1 MSKYRVHVECA
12 KTLTETNSQYVQC
25 LSYVVGAHR
34 GHCPG
39 KGRGDGK
46 AALCGVRQ
54 LYAVPYGKAEMRKEC
69 RHGKQH

>member
-12 KTLTETNSQYVQC
+12 KSLPEKSSQYVQC
-25 LSYVVGAHR
+25 LSYG

-69 RHGKQH
+69 NHGKQH